1 MFDVFVEPIIHIISI
16 MELTDFVVTLKHQL
30 HREKK
35 LYSGNTFPSF
45 LGKAYGSLSLSY
57 KSMGFVCECI

>member
-1 MFDVFVEPIIHIISI
+1 MFDVFVELIIHIIRI
-16 MELTDFVVTLKHQL
+16 MESTDFVVVLKNQL
-30 HREKK
+30 YKK